1 MDFISLLHKSNLI
14 LHISAGCSALLIG
27 IGILLIKK
35 GGRVHRR
42 SGRIFLFLLFFVIL
56 TGLLGV
62 FVFKRNGFLLVITTL
77 SGYMG
82 FSGFRVIRNRSNLPK
97 TIDITIALLALAAV
111 AFFLWYFHSLGM
123 MWSPV
128 IIYSTVGYLIL
139 AVCYDLGRYWIS
151 EKTYQKLWLHEHIA
165 KLVSAFSGL
174 LSAFTGTVLP
184 QYQPYS
190 QFLPS
195 VLGSLIAINFM
206 VALWRK
212 QSPV

>member
-128 IIYSTVGYLIL
+128 IIYSTIGYLIL